1 MWIPDPGG
9 VLVLLK
15 RLRLRSRDFCKKE
28 KLLLGQGG
36 GNLGRNLRKQLLVE
50 LLIPECPLDE
60 REAAVRHGLNQ
71 AEPLLI
77 TKPTW
82 STLLTL
88 HCCYKKSS
96 QGV

>member
-15 RLRLRSRDFCKKE
+15 RLRLRSRGFCKKE
-28 KLLLGQGG
+28 KLLLGGG
-36 GNLGRNLRKQLLVE
+36 DLGRNLRKQLLVE
-50 LLIPECPLDE
+50 LLIPECPLGE

-82 STLLTL
+82 SMLLTL